1 MSKRKKE
8 SRPAVKT
15 PGAAVPG
22 PAGARSPTEFTPD
35 YSYVR
40 KDLRRIATIAGG
52 ILAALLIL
60 AIVLN

>member
-15 PGAAVPG
+15 PSTVVPG
-22 PAGARSPTEFTPD
+22 QVITRSSTEFTPD
-35 YSYVR
+35 YSHVR
-40 KDLRRIATIAGG
+40 RDLRRIATIAGG

-60 AIVLN
+60 AIVLD